1 MYFHIQIFL
10 KQTRRST
17 KRLVLQLVLLLAV
30 IAFFVV
36 SLNLYSNS
44 IQNLQTVEDTYTTI
58 ATAEFYGY
66 VNEAGELVSP
76 GNENC
81 VGRHLLSLEDYDL
94 SSLLSLDSV
103 KRIDLR
109 TRVGS
114 YIPGQVFVRSLRDFV
129 PSNVYDVPEEW
140 LGLNETGNVI
150 RFTLDSDQP
159 VTIPL
164 DPNSAPYCTLPLRV
178 IETSNPLLRY
188 PDTFSISVTNVDDAD
203 AEEIRRLNRSDCT
216 DSITLYPDVEYVMAV
231 SGGSVWT
238 KDPET
243 GIYTW
248 LTDEPPYA
256 TLYSHHDGIG
266 LRLSGFDYG
275 KRYQASYSKSSGY
288 SVRLPYSGE
297 KTGPFPL
304 QRYED
309 IKDDPTWA
317 EYTQAAEY
325 DAHAFNVTLT
335 EDIALMAA
343 WNQGA
348 MYLNEGRMI
357 TEEEYKSGA
366 KVCMVSAQMAEYQ
379 GWQVGDTL
387 DMHLY
392 ACNGF
397 YDRTS
402 VKTDNWLAVQNYL
415 NTPTYL
421 SDCGGFFEEDTYEI
435 VGTFGQREFTDFG
448 DTAEEVFYSP
458 WNAIYIPANAAP
470 NAPEGP
476 IQPSL
481 LTIHLKNGSINEF
494 KATVEEM
501 GLTEQ
506 KPGQYQLKFSYFDQG
521 YDKIKGS
528 LDEMNRNTKL
538 LLGLSSALLLVTMV
552 LMAFLFSQQHKQS
565 AGILRMLG
573 GSKGQAFIAIFTC
586 AAVVVAAGGIVGT
599 ILGGVLTQN
608 VGASIL
614 GDAAASAKVALST
627 GASPVLTAL
636 TGVGCMVLFLTLTAI
651 FTGTYIGKE
660 PRALLP
666 EDKN

>member
-1 MYFHIQIFL
+1 MSISVRIFL
-10 KQTRRST
+10 QQTVRKKSRFA
-17 KRLVLQLVLLLAV
+17 LNIVLLCAV
-30 IAFFVV
+30 TVFFVV
-36 SLNLYSNS
+36 SLNLYHNS
-44 IQNLQTVEDTYTTI
+44 RTNLQAVENAYTTI
-58 ATAEFYGY
+58 ATMEIYGD
-66 VNEAGELVSP
+66 VNEAGELVHP
-76 GNENC
+76 GDASY
-81 VGRHLLSLEDYDL
+81 VGRHLLSVEDYDL
-94 SSLLSLDSV
+94 SPLLALDSV

-392 ACNGF
+392 TCNGF
-397 YDRTS
+397 YDRPS

-435 VGTFGQREFTDFG
+435 VGTFGQREFTDFD

-458 WNAIYIPANAAP
+458 WNAIYIPANAASD
-470 NAPEGP
+470 APKGP

-481 LTIHLKNGSINEF
+481 VTIELQNGTINEF
-494 KATVEEM
+494 KAAVEEM

-506 KPGQYQLKFSYFDQG
+506 KSGEYELEFSYFDQG
-521 YDKIKGS
+521 YDKIQPG
-528 LDEMNRNTKL
+528 LIEMNKNAKL
-538 LLGLSSALLLVTMV
+538 LLGLSAALLAVTMV
-552 LMAFLFSQQHKQS
+552 LMAFLFAQQHKHS
-565 AGILRMLG
+565 AGILRLLG
-573 GSKGQAFIAIFTC
+573 GSKAQTFTAILTC
-586 AAVVVAAGGIVGT
+586 AAVVVLAGGALGM
-599 ILGGVLTQN
+599 ILGGMLTQS
-608 VGASIL
+608 VGESIL
-614 GDAAASAKVALST
+614 GDAASTAKVALST
-627 GASPVLTAL
+627 GASPLLTAL
-636 TGVGCMVLFLTLTAI
+636 SGMGCMALFLLLTAI
-651 FTGTYIGKE
+651 FTATYISKE
-660 PRALLP
+660 PRQLLP
-666 EDKN
+666 EDKG

>member
-1 MYFHIQIFL
+1 MKTAIQIFL

-17 KRLVLQLVLLLAV
+17 KRLALQLVLLCAV
-30 IAFFVV
+30 TVFFVV
-36 SLNLYSNS
+36 SLNLYCNSRSN
-44 IQNLQTVEDTYTTI
+44 LLAVEDAYKTI
-58 ATAEFYGY
+58 ATMEIYGD
-66 VNEAGELVSP
+66 VNEAGELVHP
-76 GNENC
+76 GEKAC
-81 VGRHLLSLEDYDL
+81 VGRHLLSVEDYDL
-94 SSLLSLDSV
+94 SLLLALDSV
-103 KRIDLR
+103 KNIDLR
-109 TRVGS
+109 TRVGA
-114 YIPGQVFVRSLRDFV
+114 YIPGHTFAISLRDFV

-150 RFTLDSDQP
+150 RFTLDSNQP

-164 DPNSAPYCTLPLRV
+164 DPNSAPYCTLPLRI
-178 IETSNPLLRY
+178 IETSNPLLHY
-188 PDTFSISVTNVDDAD
+188 PDTFSISVTNFDDAD

-266 LRLSGFDYG
+266 LRLPGFDYG

-348 MYLNEGRMI
+348 MYLNDGRII

-392 ACNGF
+392 TCNGF
-397 YDRTS
+397 YDRIS
-402 VKTDNWLAVQNYL
+402 VKSNAWTSDPNRMKTAS
-415 NTPTYL
+415 YL

-481 LTIHLKNGSINEF
+481 ITIELKNGSIDEF
-494 KATVEEM
+494 KAAVEEM
-501 GLTEQ
+501 GLTDFQVGE
-506 KPGQYQLKFSYFDQG
+506 YEIKFGYFDQG
-521 YDKIKGS
+521 YGKIAGG
-528 LDEMNRNTKL
+528 LQEMNRNAKI
-538 LLGLSSALLLVTMV
+538 LLGLSSALLAVTMI
-552 LMAFLFSQQHKQS
+552 LTAFLFSRQHKHS
-565 AGILRMLG
+565 VGILRMLG

-586 AAVVVAAGGIVGT
+586 AAAVVAAGGIVGM
-599 ILGGVLTQN
+599 ILGGVLTQS
-608 VGASIL
+608 VGTSIL
-614 GDAAASAKVALST
+614 GDAETAAVELAT
-627 GASPVLTAL
+627 GASTVLTAL
-636 TGVGCMVLFLTLTAI
+636 SGIGCVVLFLLLTAI
-651 FTGTYIGKE
+651 FTGTYINKE

-666 EDKN
+666 EDKG